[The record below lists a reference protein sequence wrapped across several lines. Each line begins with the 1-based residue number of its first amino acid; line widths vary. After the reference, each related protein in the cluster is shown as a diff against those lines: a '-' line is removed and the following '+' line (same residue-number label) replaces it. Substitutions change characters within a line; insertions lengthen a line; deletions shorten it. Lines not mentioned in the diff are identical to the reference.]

1 MIAKLNMKNEMNKM
15 KNCIFPCLLLV
26 QDPLFH
32 LLVNL
37 GRVELFDG
45 QYVQHLTQKSPNYL
59 HVGHLNEQ
67 HVAGI
72 SI

>member
-1 MIAKLNMKNEMNKM
+1 MNEIKNGT
-15 KNCIFPCLLLV
+15 FPCLLLV

-32 LLVNL
+32 LLLNL
-37 GRVELFDG
+37 RRVALFDG
-45 QYVQHLTQKSPNYL
+45 QYVQHLTQKSRNDS